1 MRRAAPPPRLRVD
14 TAAAPPL
21 CRVAPGPNGLRLEAD
36 PAGAPE
42 GRAAAPHLALAL
54 AGPVPCEGLDVAHG
68 GRLVLAWSPGV
79 VRSVGTA
86 DVGQMFD
93 RRPAGLVEGVGARGA
108 NAGLL
113 RADDGWRAVVLPS
126 LGDRLAGL
134 GDGPVAIAPDGLR
147 VAVATADAVE
157 ERALADGA
165 VLARHPGGA
174 TALEYGADGA
184 LLAARGAVVGHAD
197 APAAPSDGPPVRRLR
212 AAADAP
218 VAVSLDEAGAVRVH
232 GREGA
237 APWEPPFAGVTAA
250 TPTADGAWV
259 LLAAPEGVALVRAA
273 DGALGVRIRGAV
285 CGAALPDGRLVVGG
299 PWGIAAIVPV
309 SQEKA

>member
-1 MRRAAPPPRLRVD
+1 MDA
-14 TAAAPPL
+14 
-21 CRVAPGPNGLRLEAD
+21 
-36 PAGAPE
+36 
-42 GRAAAPHLALAL
+42 
-54 AGPVPCEGLDVAHG
+54 AHG

-93 RRPAGLVEGVGARGA
+93 RRPAGLTGAVGAAGA
-108 NAGLL
+108 NAALL

-147 VAVATADAVE
+147 VAVAVDGGVE
-157 ERALADGA
+157 ERGMADGA

-174 TALEYGADGA
+174 TALAYGADGT
-184 LLAARGAVVGHAD
+184 LLAAHGAAVGHAGS
-197 APAAPSDGPPVRRLR
+197 PGAADGPAVRTLR
-212 AAADAP
+212 AAASAP
-218 VAVSLDEAGAVRVH
+218 VAVALDEAGGVRVH
-232 GREGA
+232 GVDGA
-237 APWEPPFAGVTAA
+237 RPWDPPFADVTSAA
-250 TPTADGAWV
+250 PTADGAWV
-259 LLAAPEGVALVRAA
+259 LVAAPEGVALVRAA

-285 CGAALPDGRLVVGG
+285 CGAALPDGRIVLGG

-309 SQEKA
+309 TQEKA